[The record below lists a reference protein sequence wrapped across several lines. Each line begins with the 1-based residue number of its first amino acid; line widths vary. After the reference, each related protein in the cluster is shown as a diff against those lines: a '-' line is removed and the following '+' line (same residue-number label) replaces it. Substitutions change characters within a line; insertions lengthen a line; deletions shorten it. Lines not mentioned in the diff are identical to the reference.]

1 MSTRRKFYVVWN
13 GHHTGVYD
21 SWAECKLQIEGYP
34 NARYKGFPSQ
44 EEAIAAYRGDPA
56 EEARLITAIAAHI
69 DDHINYEAIPEI
81 VTDSIAVDGACAGN
95 PGMMEYRGVDVMT
108 GAELFH
114 VGPLPGGTNNIA
126 EYLALV
132 HAIAW
137 LQQRGLDRM
146 TIYTDSVTGLSWLR
160 RRAANTTVT
169 PNATNAKVMELV
181 ARANIWLKTHRYSN
195 PVLKWQTEK
204 WGEIPAD
211 FGRK

>member
-1 MSTRRKFYVVWN
+1 MSQKRKFYVVWN
-13 GHHTGVYD
+13 GHHTGVFD
-21 SWAECKLQIEGYP
+21 SWAECKLQVEGYP
-34 NARYKGFPSQ
+34 NARYKGFPTQ
-44 EEAIAAYRGDPA
+44 EDAIAAYRGDPA
-56 EEARLITAIAAHI
+56 EQAQLITAIARHAEEHV
-69 DDHINYEAIPEI
+69 NYEAFPDI
-81 VTDSIAVDGACAGN
+81 VADSIAVDGACAGN

-137 LQQRGLDRM
+137 LQQRGLDRV
-146 TIYTDSVTGLSWLR
+146 TIYTDSVTGLAWLR
-160 RRAANTTVT
+160 HRGARTTIT
-169 PNATNAKVMELV
+169 PNAGNAQVMAVL
-181 ARANIWLKTHRYSN
+181 ARADAWIRSHTYSN
-195 PVLKWQTEK
+195 PVIKWRTDE